1 MLNTKYFC
9 SDAPGVHGLKT
20 ELLTMQHHRNSSS
33 ASRSLS
39 GGTDLLCNALV
50 PDKSHYLFPRQSA
63 AGCVFTVCMMNVGYF
78 KEK

>member
-50 PDKSHYLFPRQSA
+50 PDKSHYLFPKVLL
-63 AGCVFTVCMMNVGYF
+63 GVCLRCA
-78 KEK
+78 